1 MGISLLKFTLALATG
16 LIGGFV
22 HHKLGV
28 QWGLPM
34 LAGLGLGFW
43 FAGYLK

>member
-1 MGISLLKFTLALATG
+1 MIALATG

-22 HHKLGV
+22 HHSLGV

-43 FAGYLK
+43 VSGLLD

>member
-1 MGISLLKFTLALATG
+1 MGVVVLKLVIAVATG

-22 HHKLGV
+22 HHSLGP

-43 FAGYLK
+43 LAGFLH

>member
-1 MGISLLKFTLALATG
+1 MAVVSLKFVIALATG

-43 FAGYLK
+43 LSGLLD